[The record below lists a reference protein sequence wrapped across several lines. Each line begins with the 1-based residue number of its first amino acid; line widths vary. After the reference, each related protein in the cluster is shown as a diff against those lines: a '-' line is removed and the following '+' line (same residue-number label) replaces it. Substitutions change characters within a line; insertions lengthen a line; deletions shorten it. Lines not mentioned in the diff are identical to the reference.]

1 MVTLKASFTVI
12 STNALAAARDF
23 YIKYFGFKSVFD
35 TGWYVHLHGPRDGSN
50 VPLELAFMT
59 PGNKSLPDEFQAG
72 FDGNGV
78 FISIEVEDVD
88 AIYAQLMADGFVA
101 IQDLC
106 DEPWGQRH
114 FVIRDPGGTFVD
126 IVKTIPASQEYRD
139 QHKEFFE
146 DRE

>member
-1 MVTLKASFTVI
+1 MKLKASFTVI
-12 STNALAAARDF
+12 STDRLPEARDF
-23 YIKYFGFKSVFD
+23 YVRYFGFEAVFD
-35 TGWYVHLHGPRDGSN
+35 TGWYVHLHGAREGSE

-59 PGNKSLPDEFQAG
+59 PGNKDLPAEFQTG
-72 FDGNGV
+72 FNGNGV

-88 AIYAQLMADGFVA
+88 AIYQQLMRDGFEP

-126 IVKTIPASQEYRD
+126 IVKSIPPSEEY
-139 QHKEFFE
+139 QQAHKDFFA
-146 DRE
+146 DR